1 MNIQAMN
8 SYPITATKR
17 APHLPSNFF
26 LSEEQQGK
34 TTYEIKKEDGYL
46 RHYVTKANGERVM
59 VKESK
64 LPKSQKE
71 DESTGDLQGMV
82 DEIVIKKLTDV
93 LDPELV
99 KLFSKTG
106 VVAQK
111 EKQLER
117 YMTSI

>member
-17 APHLPSNFF
+17 ATHLPSNFF
-26 LSEEQQGK
+26 LSEEQKGK

-64 LPKSQKE
+64 LPESQEK
-71 DESTGDLQGMV
+71 DESSGDLKGMV
-82 DEIVIKKLTDV
+82 DEMLIKKLTDV
-93 LDPELV
+93 LDPELI
-99 KLFSKTG
+99 KTFSKTG

-111 EKQLER
+111 EKQIER